1 MAQVKGGWS
10 HWMKKPKP
18 LEIKEDP
25 ALKARRRARQ
35 AVGSVKPGQ
44 VLTPKNLK
52 GPRHKKQP
60 GDDEQD

>member
-1 MAQVKGGWS
+1 
-10 HWMKKPKP
+10 MKKPKP

-44 VLTPKNLK
+44 VLTPKHRK
-52 GPRHKKQP
+52 APRHKKQP
-60 GDDEQD
+60 GEDGLD

>member
-1 MAQVKGGWS
+1 
-10 HWMKKPKP
+10 MKKPKP

-52 GPRHKKQP
+52 DPRHKKQP
-60 GDDEQD
+60 GEDERD